1 MKRTVLSKACR
12 TKPTGWRRG
21 AAAIAGLLLIA
32 WASAALPGASG
43 GQAQAKPTARAT
55 RQVAPP
61 VVATRLAQVEARNGM
76 VASAHAL
83 ASQAGLA
90 VLRAGGNA
98 VDAAVASAF
107 AIGVVEPNANGLG
120 GEGMMVI
127 YLAKPGKAVAI
138 DYRSAAPAK
147 AAAPFAS
154 TGHAAVAVPGT
165 VAGLALALEKYG
177 TMKLPA
183 VMAPA
188 IRLAEE
194 GFIVSPVLNAAITD
208 NFEEIVRNEA
218 LAKIVCP
225 TGLPIETGS
234 TLKNPDLAATLRK
247 VAAGGPDVFYR
258 GEVASAIVTEMQ
270 ARGGLMTRED
280 LASYRAIEREPVAGS
295 YRGHRLLSAPPPVG
309 GLAVIEILQILE
321 PFEVG
326 KLAPFSAPRVHLF
339 TEAMRRGFAD
349 WSAHVGDPGFVQV
362 PVARLLSTPYARAR
376 AAEIN
381 LESVSPVVTAG
392 DPAGSLSP
400 STTSLS
406 TVDKAGNMVALTQ
419 TISDFFGAKVAIAG
433 TGIILNNEVKNFSAR
448 GVNAI
453 APGKRMRTTIAP
465 TIILK
470 NGRAFATV
478 GTPGAAR
485 IISTMAL
492 LVSNLVDY
500 GMGIQAAIEAPR
512 FFARDASGQEGVAI
526 DIESRLPAET
536 QAALTK
542 MGYVLRPMK
551 DYDLF
556 FGGAQGIL
564 IDQRTGKRIGGADP
578 RRDGAVIGY

>member
-1 MKRTVLSKACR
+1 MKR
-12 TKPTGWRRG
+12 
-21 AAAIAGLLLIA
+21 ILIA
-32 WASAALPGASG
+32 LTVALLAWAPSSRVGAQGQVPGN
-43 GQAQAKPTARAT
+43 AKGKPAAT
-55 RQVAPP
+55 RAAP
-61 VVATRLAQVEARNGM
+61 TRLAQVEARSGM

-90 VLRAGGNA
+90 MLRAGGNA
-98 VDAAVASAF
+98 VDAAVAAAF
-107 AIGVVEPNANGLG
+107 AVGVVEPNANGIG

-127 YLAKPGKAVAI
+127 YLAKTGKAVAI

-147 AAAPFAS
+147 AAPPFAS
-154 TGHAAVAVPGT
+154 SGHAAVAVPGT
-165 VAGLALALEKYG
+165 VAGLATALEKYG
-177 TMKLPA
+177 TMKLRD
-183 VMAPA
+183 VLAPA
-188 IRLAEE
+188 IRLAEG
-194 GFIVSPVLNAAITD
+194 GFTVSPVLNAAITD
-208 NFEEIVRNEA
+208 NFEEIVKNEP

-225 TGLPIETGS
+225 AGLPLDAGS
-234 TLKNPDLAATLRK
+234 TLRNPDLAATLRRI
-247 VAAGGPDVFYR
+247 AAGGPDVFYR
-258 GEVASAIVTEMQ
+258 GEIADAIVKEMQ
-270 ARGGLMTRED
+270 ASGGLMTRED
-280 LASYRAIEREPVAGS
+280 LASYRAIEREPVEGT

-321 PFEVG
+321 PFDVA
-326 KLAPFSAPRVHLF
+326 KMPPLSAQRVHLF

-349 WSAHVGDPGFVQV
+349 WSAYVGDPGFVQV
-362 PVARLLSTPYARAR
+362 PAARLLSPQYAKARAS
-376 AAEIN
+376 EIKPDAI
-381 LESVSPVVTAG
+381 SPTVAAG
-392 DPAGSLSP
+392 DVSGSLSP

-419 TISDFFGAKVAIAG
+419 TISDFFGAKVAIGG

-453 APGKRMRTTIAP
+453 APGKRMRTTISP
-465 TIILK
+465 TIILRG
-470 NGRAFATV
+470 GRAFATI

-500 GMGIQAAIEAPR
+500 GMGIQEAIEAPR
-512 FFARDASGQEGVAI
+512 FFARDASAQEGIPI
-526 DIESRLPAET
+526 DIEARLPEDT

-542 MGYVLRPMK
+542 MGYTLRPMK

-564 IDQRTGKRIGGADP
+564 VDPRTGKRIGGADP